1 MNTEKLPDSALNIA
15 FRASERIFLT
25 ETPDN
30 REKAILFALAK
41 NGPQTLADLVK
52 TLSTFGGWEA
62 NHHTIKRRLAGLA
75 NHISLIGFEF
85 VKEKD
90 PEVRKAGKSGKIYYL
105 TTKGFLAA
113 FSTGLSF
120 ERMNIFKKYT
130 AFLDEILKRKIK
142 NVGIDAGFDSS
153 LDDKTKQKM
162 LDIITRYIKYQIF
175 VFLIWHEANETSIRK
190 KRNSN
195 WYIEEFF
202 KNHNEFIHQEFPML
216 LEEKL
221 ENEYKQILREYFT
234 CSKILHG
241 LDEFTLSEDNLSI
254 KIKHN
259 FDMIRSFVFEW
270 YLYFDELQMQ
280 NSVGKPYDIKKIP
293 SIVLSRPEFGI
304 DIEYIGKTGHKR
316 KIQPDIK
323 SKTSE
328 ELGRILRQEI
338 PINNIWKKLHD
349 KKYMINQFSL

>member
-1 MNTEKLPDSALNIA
+1 LKEW
-15 FRASERIFLT
+15 IFL
-25 ETPDN
+25 
-30 REKAILFALAK
+30 
-41 NGPQTLADLVK
+41 
-52 TLSTFGGWEA
+52 
-62 NHHTIKRRLAGLA
+62 
-75 NHISLIGFEF
+75 
-85 VKEKD
+85 
-90 PEVRKAGKSGKIYYL
+90 
-105 TTKGFLAA
+105 
-113 FSTGLSF
+113 
-120 ERMNIFKKYT
+120 KKYT

-142 NVGIDAGFDSS
+142 NIAIDAGFDSS

-162 LDIITRYIKYQIF
+162 LDIITMYIKYQIL

-202 KNHNEFIHQEFPML
+202 KNHTEFIHQEFPML

-241 LDEFTLSEDNLSI
+241 LDEFTLSEDNLSR

-304 DIEYIGKTGHKR
+304 DIEYIGKTGNKR

-328 ELGRILRQEI
+328 ELGQILRQEI

-349 KKYMINQFSL
+349 KKYMINEFGL

>member
-15 FRASERIFLT
+15 YRASERIFLT
-25 ETPDN
+25 ETVDN
-30 REKAILFALAK
+30 PEKAILFALAK

-62 NHHTIKRRLAGLA
+62 NHHTIKRRLNGLA

-113 FSTGLSF
+113 FSTGLTF

-130 AFLDEILKRKIK
+130 VFLDELLKRKIK
-142 NVGIDAGFDSS
+142 NIGIDAGFDSS
-153 LDDKTKQKM
+153 LDNETQQKM
-162 LDIITRYIKYQIF
+162 LDIITRYIKYQIL

-190 KRNSN
+190 IRNSN

-202 KNHNEFIHQEFPML
+202 KNNNEYIHQGFPML

-221 ENEYKQILREYFT
+221 ENEYKEILREYFT

-241 LDEFTLSEDNLSI
+241 LDEFTLSEDSQSK
-254 KIKHN
+254 KIKSN
-259 FDMIRSFVFEW
+259 FEMIRPFVFEW
-270 YLYFDELQMQ
+270 YLYFDKLQTI
-280 NSVGKPYDIKKIP
+280 NPIGKPYDIKRMP
-293 SIVLSRPEFGI
+293 SLVLSRPEFGI
-304 DIEYIGKTGHKR
+304 DIEYYGTHGHKR

-323 SKTSE
+323 KKATE
-328 ELGRILRQEI
+328 ELVQILRQEI
-338 PINNIWKKLHD
+338 PINTIWKKPHD

>member
-1 MNTEKLPDSALNIA
+1 MNINKLSDPALNIA
-15 FRASERIFLT
+15 YRASECIFLT
-25 ETPDN
+25 EIPDN
-30 REKAILFALAK
+30 PEKAILYNLAK
-41 NGPQTLADLVK
+41 NGPMSLIELERAI
-52 TLSTFGGWEA
+52 SSYGAWEA
-62 NHHTIKRRLAGLA
+62 KRHTIKRRLDGLA
-75 NHISLIGFEF
+75 NHISLGDYEF

-113 FSTGLSF
+113 FSTGLTF
-120 ERMNIFKKYT
+120 ERMDIFKKYT
-130 AFLDEILKRKIK
+130 AFLDEILNRKIK
-142 NVGIDAGFDSS
+142 YVGGNMGFDSS
-153 LDDKTKQKM
+153 LDDETKQKM
-162 LDIITRYIKYQIF
+162 LDIITRYIKYQIL

-202 KNHNEFIHQEFPML
+202 KNHTEFIHQEFPML

-241 LDEFTLSEDNLSI
+241 LDEFTLSEDNISKKIRDNFEMI
-254 KIKHN
+254 KP
-259 FDMIRSFVFEW
+259 FVFEW
-270 YLYFDELQMQ
+270 YLYFDELQMR
-280 NSVGKPYDIKKIP
+280 NPIGKPYDIKKIP

-304 DIEYIGKTGHKR
+304 DIEYDGKSGHKR

-323 SKTSE
+323 NKTSE
-328 ELGRILRQEI
+328 ELGRILRKEI
-338 PINNIWKKLHD
+338 PINNIWKKPHD
-349 KKYMINQFSL
+349 KKLMINQFSI